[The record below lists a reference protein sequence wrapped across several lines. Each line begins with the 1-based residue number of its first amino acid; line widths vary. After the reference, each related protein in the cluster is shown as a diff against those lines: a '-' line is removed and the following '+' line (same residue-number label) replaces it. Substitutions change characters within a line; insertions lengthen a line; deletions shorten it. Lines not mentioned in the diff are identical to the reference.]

1 METFTNQQIKNTA
14 LPTTVAVQFEPLH
27 AKYKNV
33 MLITTLIL
41 TLVLIALG
49 AAGFYLPLGDEQALL
64 VAYKEVVLAISIV
77 FAVAMAVLRMAG
89 VNKKGYVV
97 REHDIIYKTG
107 LINQKQI
114 TIPFN
119 RVQHVEI
126 YEGFLLRLFGL
137 CQIEF
142 FTAGGNFGDLKIPG
156 LPIQEA
162 DKIKAFVIEQVLP
175 STKEES
181 VSAEGTNLNTE
192 TE

>member
-14 LPTTVAVQFEPLH
+14 LPTITAVQFEPLH

-33 MLITTLIL
+33 VLITTLIL
-41 TLVLIALG
+41 VLFFVVLG
-49 AAGFYLPLGDEQALL
+49 ASGFYLPLGEEQALF
-64 VAYKEVVLAISIV
+64 VEYKETILAASIVLAV
-77 FAVAMAVLRMAG
+77 GMTVLRMAG
-89 VNKKGYVV
+89 VNKKGYVI

-142 FTAGGNFGDLKIPG
+142 FTAGGTLGDLKIPG

-181 VSAEGTNLNTE
+181 LGGVTNLNTE